1 MRAISQILS
10 CQKVLGWDLRMPGY
24 WRACWKTT
32 KKRLPTANI
41 VDAINNARIYL
52 TLHNI
57 DHADITDTNFDTYF
71 EVI

>member
-1 MRAISQILS
+1 VADN
-10 CQKVLGWDLRMPGY
+10 G
-24 WRACWKTT
+24 AH
-32 KKRLPTANI
+32 ANI

-71 EVI
+71 EVIG

>member
-1 MRAISQILS
+1 VADN
-10 CQKVLGWDLRMPGY
+10 G
-24 WRACWKTT
+24 AH
-32 KKRLPTANI
+32 ANI

-57 DHADITDTNFDTYF
+57 DHADIADTNFDTYF